1 MHRSHTSGSDELVR
15 HSVTSTVAAP
25 PRAISDDSQPQPAA
39 DNEVRFGR
47 FAVGFW
53 PFTIALIGGLKLLV
67 LIADSLPGFFL
78 GDSQSYI
85 QTSLTGWPPPD
96 RSFVYGYFI
105 RLVTGWSSSLNSL
118 IVAQVLLGAATAL
131 LIVLICRVYFSAG
144 RLVSIAVGVFVS
156 LDPLQLMYERY
167 VLTETASTAVYVVI
181 LCCACAY
188 LKNPRFSPLLLLALL
203 SVLLVA
209 LRLSF
214 LLVVNISAVLLPL
227 LPLLAWGR
235 FDEGSGSKAQ
245 RWRRALSHSA
255 LTIAMVLLLQH
266 GYKHLNGYLIGG
278 PPAFQYEDGLFL
290 ISAWAPIL
298 QPEDAPNAEV
308 AAVIAK
314 GSEFHLRDLT
324 ARNAHHYAD
333 GMLVSRLGAVVPPEE
348 LNRFSKQLAISS
360 ALRHPVALASL
371 TFRTLGLYFHPVHLM
386 HNMQWDR
393 GEERKLPPDMAQ
405 TLADRFYLAAENI
418 HTAKTLTRRY
428 QERCAY
434 YYRLLVLMPLIAVAA
449 VVLNRRSRTY
459 AVFVALQALLVV
471 GSIGLLSPAPVVRY
485 LHPLTPL
492 LALSLALLFARG
504 MAARRAGTA

>member
-1 MHRSHTSGSDELVR
+1 M
-15 HSVTSTVAAP
+15 TSTAAASERP
-25 PRAISDDSQPQPAA
+25 ISDNSEPRPEA

-78 GDSQSYI
+78 GDSHTYI

-118 IVAQVLLGAATAL
+118 VVAQVLLGAATAL

-188 LKNPRFSPLLLLALL
+188 LKKPSFRPLLLISLL
-203 SVLLVA
+203 SILLVA

-214 LLVVNISAVLLPL
+214 LLVVNISAVALALLPL
-227 LPLLAWGR
+227 LSLERPNSDR
-235 FDEGSGSKAQ
+235 TSNAQ

-255 LTIAMVLLLQH
+255 VVLALVLLLQH
-266 GYKHLNGYLIGG
+266 GYKRLNGYLVGG

-298 QPEDAPNAEV
+298 QPEDTSNAEV
-308 AAVIAK
+308 AAIIAK
-314 GSEFHLRDLT
+314 GSEFQLRDLN
-324 ARNAHHYAD
+324 ARNGHHYAD
-333 GMLVSRLGAVVPPEE
+333 GLLVSRLAAVVPGEE
-348 LNRFSKQLAISS
+348 LNHFCKRLAISS
-360 ALRHPVALASL
+360 ALNHPVALASL

-418 HTAKTLTRRY
+418 HTAKALTRRY

-434 YYRLLVLMPLIAVAA
+434 YYRLLVLTPLIAVAA
-449 VVLNRRSRTY
+449 VVLNRRSRIY

-492 LALSLALLFARG
+492 LALTIALICARTRATAARG
-504 MAARRAGTA
+504 GTA